1 MGIIKQG
8 ILGGVSGGV
17 GTVIGGSWK
26 GIDYVRSR
34 PSSVANPN
42 SDKQVDQRSKFSSV
56 IGFLKPLTGLVTVTF
71 RNYAIGMSGF
81 NVAMSYNIKNAIT
94 GTSPD
99 FTIDY
104 TLALLSQGDLS
115 KAFNPSV
122 AVSGSNTIAYSWV
135 NNSDEGNA
143 NEDDQAILMA
153 YFESNGQAVYQF
165 TTVKRTAVTANLS
178 IPASY
183 TGLVAKCW
191 IAFQTADGKGFS
203 NSIYIG
209 EVTMA

>member
-104 TLALLSQGDLS
+104 TLALLSQGGP
-115 KAFNPSV
+115 F
-122 AVSGSNTIAYSWV
+122 
-135 NNSDEGNA
+135 
-143 NEDDQAILMA
+143 
-153 YFESNGQAVYQF
+153 
-165 TTVKRTAVTANLS
+165 
-178 IPASY
+178 
-183 TGLVAKCW
+183 
-191 IAFQTADGKGFS
+191 KGF
-203 NSIYIG
+203 
-209 EVTMA
+209 

>member
-34 PSSVANPN
+34 PSSVTNPN
-42 SDKQVDQRSKFSSV
+42 SDKQQSQRSKFSTV
-56 IGFLKPLTGLVTVTF
+56 ISFLKPLTGLVTVTF

-115 KAFNPSV
+115 KAFNPKV
-122 AVSGSNTIAYSWV
+122 AVSGSNTIAYTWV

-165 TTVKRTAVTANLS
+165 TTVKRTAATANLS

-191 IAFQTADGKGFS
+191 IAFQTADGLDFS
-203 NSIYIG
+203 NSIYVG